1 MGSKTRFVCQ
11 KCGYVSLKWM
21 GRCPECGEWGS
32 LYEESIKEEKS
43 SSPLAISI
51 PKTIDE
57 IKTSPK
63 KYYYSGISEFDRIL
77 GGGIVPGSL
86 ILIGGEPGIG
96 KSTLLLEVVNK
107 LSYLK
112 HPILYVSG
120 EESAEQTKLRALRLG
135 VDSSFL
141 YILPETNLE
150 IILQQIDK
158 LKPRVVAID
167 SIQTAYLED
176 LTPIP
181 GSITQIR
188 ECTAHL
194 MKVAKKENITIFLV
208 GHVTKEGA
216 IAGPRVL
223 EHMVDTVLYF
233 ESSRDYQYRVLRA
246 VKNRFGPTSEIG
258 IFKMEKDGLKEVV
271 DSSRLFLRDSFLDT
285 NIPGAVI
292 VPTVEGS
299 RVFLVEIQALVS
311 NSNLAVPRRIT
322 QGVDYNRIC
331 LLLAVL
337 EKKGKF
343 HFFNKDVYINVA
355 GGMRVDEPACD
366 LAIAL
371 SIISSLTNKPVPTRS
386 AALGE
391 IGLAGEI
398 RPVGFIEKR
407 LKEAIK
413 LGFTRCLLPSSE
425 LQKLKRNKELSKI
438 ELIGV
443 GRIGEALRKGLKEN

>member
-1 MGSKTRFVCQ
+1 MGNKTRFVCQ

-21 GRCPECGEWGS
+21 GKCPECGEWGS
-32 LYEESIKEEKS
+32 LTEERIKEEKS
-43 SSPLAISI
+43 SSSLVLSP

-63 KYYYSGISEFDRIL
+63 NYYYSGISEFDRIL

-112 HPILYVSG
+112 EPILYVSG

-135 VDSSFL
+135 VDSPFL
-141 YILPETNLE
+141 YILPETNLS

-167 SIQTAYLED
+167 SIQTAYIDELSS
-176 LTPIP
+176 IP
-181 GSITQIR
+181 GSISQVR
-188 ECTAHL
+188 ECTTRF
-194 MKVAKKENITIFLV
+194 MRVAKKENITIFLV

-223 EHMVDTVLYF
+223 EHIVDTVLYF
-233 ESSRDYQYRVLRA
+233 ESSRDYQYRILRS
-246 VKNRFGPTSEIG
+246 VKNRFGSTSEIG
-258 IFKMEKDGLKEVV
+258 IFKMEKEGLEEVL
-271 DSSRLFLRDSFLDT
+271 DSSRLFLRESFLDT

-299 RVFLVEIQALVS
+299 RVFLVEIQALVT
-311 NSNLAVPRRIT
+311 NSNLAIPRRIT

-337 EKKGKF
+337 GKKGKF
-343 HFFNKDVYINVA
+343 RFFNKDVYVNVA

-371 SIISSLTNKPVPTRS
+371 SIISSLTNKPVPIRS
-386 AALGE
+386 VALGE

-407 LKEAIK
+407 IREAIK
-413 LGFTRCLLPSSE
+413 LGFKRCILPSSE
-425 LQKLKRNKELSKI
+425 LQKLKGNQNLSKI
-438 ELIGV
+438 KLIGA
-443 GRIGEALRKGLKEN
+443 GRIEEALRKGLEGN

>member
-1 MGSKTRFVCQ
+1 MRNKTRFVCQ

-21 GRCPECGEWGS
+21 GKCPECGEWDS
-32 LYEESIKEEKS
+32 LYEEMVKEKKLF
-43 SSPLAISI
+43 SPSAISV
-51 PKTIDE
+51 PKTINE
-57 IKTSPK
+57 IKISTK
-63 KYYYSGISEFDRIL
+63 NYYHSGISEFDRIL

-96 KSTLLLEVVNK
+96 KSTLLLEVVDK

-112 HPILYVSG
+112 DSILYVSG
-120 EESAEQTKLRALRLG
+120 EESAQQTKLRASRLG
-135 VDSSFL
+135 VNSPFL
-141 YILPETNLE
+141 YILPETNLK

-167 SIQTAYLED
+167 SIQSIYLED
-176 LTPIP
+176 LNSIP

-188 ECTAHL
+188 ECTTHFTR
-194 MKVAKKENITIFLV
+194 VAKKENITIFLV

-233 ESSRDYQYRVLRA
+233 ESSRDYQYRILRA
-246 VKNRFGPTSEIG
+246 TKNRFGPTSEIA
-258 IFKMEKDGLKEVV
+258 IFKMEKEGLKEVV
-271 DSSRLFLRDSFLDT
+271 DSSRLFLRESFLDT
-285 NIPGAVI
+285 NAPGTVI

-311 NSNLAVPRRIT
+311 NSNLAIPRRIT

-337 EKKGKF
+337 GKRGKF
-343 HFFNKDVYINVA
+343 RFFNKDVYINVA

-371 SIISSLTNKPVPTRS
+371 AIISSLTNKPASSRS
-386 AALGE
+386 AVLGE
-391 IGLAGEI
+391 IGLDGEI

-407 LKEAIK
+407 IKETIK

-425 LQKLKRNKELSKI
+425 LQRLKGNQELSRI

-443 GRIGEALRKGLKEN
+443 KKIEEALRKGLEGN